1 MGCTSCGSLYNFH
14 FLTVTGKFH
23 SFMRFF
29 NGKMLLVSYKI
40 WHICNR
46 LDMLHYTEKIKAI
59 CGFFRDIH
67 YIYHKGVT
75 PASVTH

>member
-1 MGCTSCGSLYNFH
+1 
-14 FLTVTGKFH
+14 
-23 SFMRFF
+23 MRFF
-29 NGKMLLVSYKI
+29 NAKMLLVSHKI

-46 LDMLHYTEKIKAI
+46 LDTLHYTEKIKAI

-67 YIYHKGVT
+67 YIYRKGVT